1 MISIKRTLR
10 GGALTVAMLAGIM
23 SGACSGTEVPI
34 EPVTPGSPALELG
47 VNLSPTTFQQGDST
61 EITVTLRNVSSRSV
75 RVSFTNSCTIV
86 YAIRTPGGALVVPGG
101 GGWQCEPFLSRI
113 DLDRLEATQ
122 RRFIW
127 RGEGLPAG
135 NYIVYG
141 ALGQEMTVVSPGVAV
156 TVTAAPT
163 PP

>member
-1 MISIKRTLR
+1 VRRGATL
-10 GGALTVAMLAGIM
+10 ACAVLAGVVAA
-23 SGACSGTEVPI
+23 ACSGTEVPI
-34 EPVTPGSPALELG
+34 EPVTPGSPALEIG
-47 VNLSPTTFQQGDST
+47 VSLSPTTFEQGDST
-61 EITVTLRNVSSRSV
+61 QITVTLRNVSSRAV
-75 RVSFTNSCTIV
+75 RVTFTNTCTIV
-86 YAIRTPGGALVVPGG
+86 YAIRTPAGALVVPGG
-101 GGWQCEPFLSRI
+101 GGWQCEPFASRI

-122 RRFIW
+122 RTFIW

-135 NYIVYG
+135 NYVVYG